1 MKKTKDITK
10 YDIHWQVRRV
20 SFKLLKN
27 YKEKVDSA
35 IDYFNNNLNRAD
47 RERILNYLEGLSMAY
62 KNEDRKYILD
72 VRDRLALI
80 EVSTESRCSLDFSC
94 YNSKELTRTAKDNM
108 VRCTA
113 YLKKGYRH
121 KELIHFMKSI
131 YEYLNDSKGL
141 EKLNDLEV
149 ASYNIENS
157 VHFFF

>member
-62 KNEDRKYILD
+62 KNEDRKY
-72 VRDRLALI
+72 
-80 EVSTESRCSLDFSC
+80 
-94 YNSKELTRTAKDNM
+94 
-108 VRCTA
+108 
-113 YLKKGYRH
+113 
-121 KELIHFMKSI
+121 
-131 YEYLNDSKGL
+131 
-141 EKLNDLEV
+141 
-149 ASYNIENS
+149 
-157 VHFFF
+157 